1 MFADATPISE
11 GIGAEITGVAG
22 HTLTDPKAAARCQE
36 LVDEYGVVVFR
47 EAKITDGDLVELSRM
62 LGEVVVPPMGGQEDH
77 PEVSAISL
85 DPAKTVLA
93 SYNTGTFYWH
103 IDGATDEVPQKGT
116 LLTALQVSDEGGDT
130 EFANTYAS
138 YEALSD
144 RDKAEFETLRVVHSF
159 AAAQRLANPEPTEKQ
174 EAAWARVPEREHPLV
189 WTRRSG
195 RKSLLI
201 GATASHVV
209 GWPEEQSKA
218 LISRL
223 LAWSTQPRFSL
234 RHHWQPGDLV
244 LWDNTGM
251 LHRAVPYSATSPRL
265 LHRTTLVGEEA
276 VA

>member
-1 MFADATPISE
+1 LFPDITPISE
-11 GIGAEITGVAG
+11 EIGAYVTGVDG
-22 HTLTDPKAAARCQE
+22 RSLTTAEAAARCQE

-47 EAKITDGDLVELSRM
+47 EARISDSDLVALSRM

-93 SYNTGTFYWH
+93 SYNTGTFHWD
-103 IDGATDEVPQKGT
+103 IDGATDEIPQKGT

-130 EFANTYAS
+130 EFANTYAA

-144 RDKAEFETLRVVHSF
+144 EDKAEFATLRVVHSF

-209 GWPEEQSKA
+209 GRLEEESND
-218 LISRL
+218 LIRRL

>member
-1 MFADATPISE
+1 MFPDITPISE
-11 GIGAEITGVAG
+11 EIGAEITGVAG
-22 HTLTDPKAAARCQE
+22 HTLNDPKAAARCQE
-36 LVDEYGVVVFR
+36 LVDRYGVVVFR
-47 EAKITDGDLVELSRM
+47 EAKISDSDLVELSRM

-93 SYNTGTFYWH
+93 AYNTGTFHWH

-144 RDKAEFETLRVVHSF
+144 QDKAEFETLRVVHSF
-159 AAAQRLANPEPTEKQ
+159 ATAQRLANPEPTEKQ

-209 GWPEEQSKA
+209 GWPEEQGKG
-218 LISRL
+218 LIGRL